1 MNTSGRRVWGGL
13 TLSDLG
19 LTGWATVLLARL
31 TEARPAN
38 FVGFRDSV
46 TTLAPGRLDMVWADL
61 DFGLTVRIFAAFL
74 ALAFPAG
81 ERLVAGLRRVDLP
94 ATTRLR
100 DDAAADEW
108 REVERDASFF
118 TLLAIGLL
126 IRKALDS
133 MTIHHKDRRKKRREL
148 NIAAALIQRKN
159 RVCGL
164 QLDTLFKQY
173 GH

>member
-1 MNTSGRRVWGGL
+1 MGLLNTSGRLGCGALTLIGL
-13 TLSDLG
+13 T
-19 LTGWATVLLARL
+19 LTGWAGLFLERL
-31 TEARPAN
+31 TEALAVN
-38 FVGFRDSV
+38 FAGFLDL
-46 TTLAPGRLDMVWADL
+46 LAVLVPGRFDKVWADL
-61 DFGLTVRIFAAFL
+61 AFGLTVRIFAAFL

-126 IRKALDS
+126 MRKALDS

-164 QLDTLFKQY
+164 
-173 GH
+173 